1 MLRWMRPQLTDA
13 VRAESLALLSLAER
27 QRCDSTAAHRRE
39 AFLAG
44 RWMLRQLASELL
56 GVAPDQVHLIASCPD
71 CGREHGKPH
80 VADSRL
86 QLALTHSA
94 DVVVAAA
101 SWDAAVG
108 IDVEPLDQP
117 AAAVAAIGALTGED
131 SLLRWT
137 RIEAILKADGRGL
150 RVDPSR
156 VALTL
161 VADGESDGTGAWLEG
176 TVTGSPTRYRVS
188 EVELTAGVRVS
199 IAVAQP
205 N

>member
-1 MLRWMRPQLTDA
+1 MRSPLTDA
-13 VRAESLALLSLAER
+13 VRAESLALLSMAER
-27 QRCDSTAAHRRE
+27 QRYDSTAAHRRE
-39 AFLAG
+39 AFIAG

-56 GVAPDQVHLIASCPD
+56 GIAPDRVHLTAPCPD

-80 VADSRL
+80 VVGSRL
-86 QLALTHSA
+86 QLALTHGA

-108 IDVEPLDQP
+108 IDIEPLDQP
-117 AAAVAAIGALTGED
+117 AAALAAIGVLAGED

-150 RVDPSR
+150 RVDPAQ
-156 VALTL
+156 VALTP
-161 VADGESDGTGAWLEG
+161 VANDDGDGTGSWLEG

-188 EVELTAGVRVS
+188 EVELTVGVRVS